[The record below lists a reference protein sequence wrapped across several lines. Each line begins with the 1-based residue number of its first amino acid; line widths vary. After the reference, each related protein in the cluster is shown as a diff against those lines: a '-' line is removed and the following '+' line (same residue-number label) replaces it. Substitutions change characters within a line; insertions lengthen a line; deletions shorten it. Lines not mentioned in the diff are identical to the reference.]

1 MTFDWPALV
10 ARPAAFTDATAGVW
24 FNAFAERLL
33 NGCRLVANGV
43 PLRLIEVE
51 AYYHGPG
58 HEDTFAHRDPVQLTG
73 GRWYFHRTRGEY
85 RGGSFKG
92 LDIAFGH
99 RETNAFGGFLFRGV
113 VLPDGSV
120 IDGPSLTVDHLLKTT
135 AHASVAALDAVIGER
150 LGWVEGLPIQL
161 TALPELESRPLLK
174 SIRVGLTLKRRKFK
188 ENDPALGY
196 MLRSYRYLA
205 EPKKTAKGKPH
216 MVLPL
221 IAAGQSPEDIT
232 LLTGCPVA
240 TVRRYAADFASG
252 RTLVTAEPYYG
263 KEMSTADLC
272 KLYGLWWTKYGVQSA
287 A

>member
-10 ARPAAFTDATAGVW
+10 ARPAVDDFPAW
-24 FNAFAERLL
+24 FDRIADRLL

-58 HEDTFAHRDPVQLTG
+58 HEDPFAHRDPVQLTP
-73 GRWYFHRTRGEY
+73 GRWYFHRTAGEY

-92 LDIAFGH
+92 LDLAFGH
-99 RETNAFGGFLFRGV
+99 RDMNAFGGFLFRGV
-113 VLPDGSV
+113 VLPDGGV

-135 AHASVAALDAVIGER
+135 AHASVSALDTTIAER

-161 TALPELESRPLLK
+161 AALPEVEGRPLLK

-188 ENDPALGY
+188 ENDPAFGFLF
-196 MLRSYRYLA
+196 RSYRYLA
-205 EPKKTAKGKPH
+205 EPRKTAKGKPH

-221 IAAGQSPEDIT
+221 IAARKTPEEIT
-232 LLTGCPVA
+232 ATTGCPTA
-240 TVRRYAADFASG
+240 TVRRYTADFAAG
-252 RTLVTAEPYYG
+252 RTLATPEPYYG
-263 KEMSTADLC
+263 KEMGTADLC
-272 KLYGLWWTKYGVQSA
+272 KLYGLWWERYGQR
-287 A
+287 

>member
-1 MTFDWPALV
+1 MTFDWPALL
-10 ARPAAFTDATAGVW
+10 ARPTAFTDATAPEW
-24 FNAFAERLL
+24 FSAVAERLL

-58 HEDTFAHRDPVQLTG
+58 HEDPFAHRDPVQLTG

-92 LDIAFGH
+92 LDLAFGH
-99 RETNAFGGFLFRGV
+99 RDTNAFGGFLFRGV
-113 VLPDGSV
+113 ELSDGSV

-135 AHASVAALDAVIGER
+135 AHASVSALDAVIAER
-150 LGWVEGLPIQL
+150 LGWVEEVPLQL
-161 TALPELESRPLLK
+161 VALPELESRPLLK

-188 ENDPALGY
+188 ENDPALKFL
-196 MLRSYRYLA
+196 LRSYRYLSD
-205 EPKKTAKGKPH
+205 PKRTAKGKPH

-221 IAAGQSPEDIT
+221 IAAGMSPDEIT
-232 LLTGCPVA
+232 ALTGCPTA
-240 TVRRYAADFASG
+240 TVKRYVADFAAG
-252 RTLVTAEPYYG
+252 RTQTDPQPHYG
-263 KEMSTADLC
+263 KDIGTADLC
-272 KLYGLWWTKYGVQSA
+272 KLYGLWWERYGVQSA